1 MDIKLNLDEKQA
13 RFQSDDIS
21 HRLGHTASNLARV
34 RSFCNTAYKEAV
46 KAVLNETQ
54 WFIEWTAAEI
64 EPEEAE
70 ELVNIQVQ
78 LARWELTLD
87 TIWLDEKKRGEIA
100 QQAEAW
106 SGRVLDISGLL
117 LESRPKL

>member
-1 MDIKLNLDEKQA
+1 MILNLNEKQA
-13 RFQSDDIS
+13 RFQSDDIP

-46 KAVLNETQ
+46 KSLLNETQ

-64 EPEEAE
+64 EPEQAE

-78 LARWELTLD
+78 LARWELILD
-87 TIWLDEKKRGEIA
+87 NIWIDEKKRAEIA
-100 QQAEAW
+100 NQAEAW
-106 SGRVLDISGLL
+106 SQRVLDMSGLL
-117 LESRPKL
+117 DSVRRILP